1 MRWRAVAIAVVALAA
16 SACAGA
22 APAPTPTP
30 AAPPPAALSPAAP
43 PPAALPPAAAGITPL
58 LATTQLRVG
67 TQRVAFLLHSATTLI
82 TAPEVEVRTS
92 LPGTSLGE
100 SAVAPFHLWPFGT
113 RGTYATEL
121 TFEAAGEWRLDITVD
136 DPAFAGETSITVHV
150 AERSSVRDVGE
161 LALFSNTKTLRSENG
176 DLSRITTSSTPD
188 IELYRLSVA
197 EALISGRPS
206 VIVFASPAFCTS
218 PTCGPQVETVSE
230 LRARHADEADF
241 VHVEVYDN
249 PDEIQG
255 DLTRGTYTP
264 ALSAW
269 GIDTVEGY
277 LNESWV
283 FVLGSDGRITARFEG
298 YATLDE
304 LESALLAA
312 S

>member
-1 MRWRAVAIAVVALAA
+1 MRWVTVGIAVVALAA
-16 SACAGA
+16 GACAVDPPTPTATPAPA
-22 APAPTPTP
+22 APA
-30 AAPPPAALSPAAP
+30 
-43 PPAALPPAAAGITPL
+43 ITPL

-67 TQRVAFLLHSATTLI
+67 TQRVAFVLDSPTALV
-82 TAPEVEVRTS
+82 TAPEAEVRTS

-100 SAVAPFHLWPFGT
+100 TAVARFHLWPFGT
-113 RGTYATEL
+113 RGSYATEL
-121 TFEAAGEWRLDITVD
+121 TFDRPGEWRLDIHVD
-136 DPAFAGETSITVHV
+136 DGTFVGDASLDLDV
-150 AERSSVRDVGE
+150 AERSSVADVGE
-161 LALFSNTKTLRSENG
+161 LAPFSNTKTLRSEAG

-188 IELYRLSVA
+188 PELYRTTVA

-230 LRARHADEADF
+230 LRALHPADADF

-255 DLTRGTYTP
+255 DLTRGTYAP

-269 GIDTVEGY
+269 GIDAVPGY

-283 FVLGSDGRITARFEG
+283 FVLGSDGRIAARFEG
-298 YATLDE
+298 YATLGE
-304 LESALLAA
+304 LETALLAA

>member
-1 MRWRAVAIAVVALAA
+1 MRWVAVGIAVVALAGG
-16 SACAGA
+16 ACAA
-22 APAPTPTP
+22 DPPAPTAT
-30 AAPPPAALSPAAP
+30 PPPAVPA
-43 PPAALPPAAAGITPL
+43 ITPL

-67 TQRVAFLLHSATTLI
+67 TQRVAFVLDSPTALV
-82 TAPEVEVRTS
+82 TAPEAEVRTS

-100 SAVAPFHLWPFGT
+100 TAVARFHLWPFGT
-113 RGTYATEL
+113 RGSYATEL
-121 TFEAAGEWRLDITVD
+121 TFDRPGEWRLDIHVD
-136 DPAFAGETSITVHV
+136 DGTFVGDASLDLDV
-150 AERSSVRDVGE
+150 AERSSVADVGE
-161 LALFSNTKTLRSENG
+161 LAPFSNTKTLRSEAG

-188 IELYRLSVA
+188 PELYRTTVA

-230 LRARHADEADF
+230 LRALHPADADF

-255 DLTRGTYTP
+255 DLTRGTYAP

-269 GIDTVEGY
+269 GIDAVPGY

-283 FVLGSDGRITARFEG
+283 FVLGSDGRIAVRFEG
-298 YATLDE
+298 YATLGE
-304 LESALLAA
+304 LETALLAA

>member
-22 APAPTPTP
+22 APVPTPTPTPTLAALPP
-30 AAPPPAALSPAAP
+30 AAPPPAASS
-43 PPAALPPAAAGITPL
+43 ITPL

-136 DPAFAGETSITVHV
+136 DPAFAGGASNTVHV
-150 AERSSVRDVGE
+150 AERSNVRDVGE
-161 LALFSNTKTLRSENG
+161 LALFSNTKTLRSEAG

-283 FVLGSDGRITARFEG
+283 FVLGSDGRIAARFEG

-304 LESALLAA
+304 LGSALLAA